1 MAAYV
6 IVNVTVKD
14 ADAYQSYRDAV
25 SSNIMA
31 FGGSYVVRGGEVE
44 VLEGRHDGSR
54 LVVLMFPT
62 IDQAKR
68 WWNSPEYAE
77 IKKLRKGN
85 ATLDAFV
92 VDGT

>member
-6 IVNVTVKD
+6 ILNVTITD
-14 ADAYQSYRDAV
+14 PDAYQHYRDTV
-25 SSNIMA
+25 SSNIMS
-31 FGGSYVVRGGEVE
+31 FGGSYVVRGGTVD
-44 VLEGRHDGSR
+44 VLEGKHDGSR
-54 LVVLMFPT
+54 LVILMFPT
-62 IDQAKR
+62 VDQAKR

-85 ATLDAFV
+85 AKFNAFV

>member
-6 IVNVTVKD
+6 FVSVTVTD
-14 ADAYQSYRDAV
+14 PDAYQAYRNAV

-31 FGGSYVVRGGEVE
+31 FGGSYMVRGGEVE
-44 VLEGRHDGSR
+44 VLEGKHDDSR
-54 LVVLMFPT
+54 LVILMFPT
-62 IDQAKR
+62 VDQAKR
-68 WWNSPEYAE
+68 WWSSPEYAE
-77 IKKLRKGN
+77 IKKLREGN